1 MQNPISYH
9 LTWTGKAVTRIAYF
23 RAKMPAEIKSFVKL
37 KPSCDTNDDICAPR
51 ESKTSNFVKNS
62 YSFGA
67 MAYEKGG

>member
-37 KPSCDTNDDICAPR
+37 KPSCDTNDDICATR
-51 ESKTSNFVKNS
+51 RKQNFEFCSK
-62 YSFGA
+62 
-67 MAYEKGG
+67 